1 MDFAQLLAALRE
13 GARDPRRL
21 ILKLA
26 LVLLPAAGVLG
37 PVVALLLKQYNLVLL
52 SLYMAI
58 PMVLAPVIYSVYKR
72 GAYRESF
79 AQSSGRFSLL
89 IVGYA
94 VLFVASLFVLY
105 FYDVRPTGYY
115 FLIAAVATIVL
126 LEIIAFDVS
135 SPKRTSAVL
144 LQITLLGN
152 SLIWGVTLKY
162 YYFIGRTDVPV
173 HIFYVDT
180 ILTVSYTHLRAH
192 ET

>member
-1 MDFAQLLAALRE
+1 MDFAQLLAAWRG

-72 GAYRESF
+72 RAYRESF
-79 AQSSGRFSLL
+79 AQSSARFSLL

-105 FYDVRPTGYY
+105 FYDVRPTGCLLYTSD
-115 FLIAAVATIVL
+115 AADDL
-126 LEIIAFDVS
+126 LC
-135 SPKRTSAVL
+135 
-144 LQITLLGN
+144 
-152 SLIWGVTLKY
+152 
-162 YYFIGRTDVPV
+162 
-173 HIFYVDT
+173 
-180 ILTVSYTHLRAH
+180 
-192 ET
+192 